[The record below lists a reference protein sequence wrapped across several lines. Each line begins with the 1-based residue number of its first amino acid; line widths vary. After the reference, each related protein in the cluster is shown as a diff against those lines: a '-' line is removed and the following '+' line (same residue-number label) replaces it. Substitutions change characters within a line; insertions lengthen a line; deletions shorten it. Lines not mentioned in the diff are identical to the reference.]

1 MKQQAAPPTLSVLI
15 RSFNSA
21 KTLDRL
27 ISRLDCMEGDE
38 IIIVDSGSTDATLE
52 IGRRH
57 GATIVLAEGPFN
69 YSKSL
74 NLGFK
79 AARNAW
85 VLVLS
90 SHCIPV
96 GNDLLATYRREIAQ
110 LPEDVPVA
118 YGPSTI
124 SGKSEPSLDKECI
137 TLHSGTPPRGCG
149 NGNALYRFSAWK
161 ELPFDESKRTAE
173 DVIWLSAMLER
184 GRRVAYV
191 PKAAGLNINQQS
203 LRYMF
208 CKGHSDSRT
217 LRLPTHRPMSLLHF
231 AGALKNLTK
240 QWLKREINLGNYVR
254 YGVHTLGQ
262 FFGSREPE
270 DNTPTGSEP
279 LA

>member
-1 MKQQAAPPTLSVLI
+1 MEPQTSPPNFSVLI

-27 ISRLDCMEGDE
+27 LSRLDQIEGDE
-38 IIIVDSGSTDATLE
+38 VIVVDSGSTDATLE
-52 IGRRH
+52 ITKRH
-57 GATIVLAEGPFN
+57 GARIIIAEGPFN

-79 AARNAW
+79 AARNDW

-96 GNDLLATYRREIAQ
+96 GTDLLATYRREAVL

-124 SGKSEPSLDKECI
+124 SGKSEPSLDKECT
-137 TLHSGTPPRGCG
+137 TLHSGRIPPGCG
-149 NGNALYRFSAWK
+149 NGNALYRFSAWE

-208 CKGHSDSRT
+208 RKGHSDSRT
-217 LRLPTHRPMSLLHF
+217 LRLPTHRPMPLFHF

-240 QWLKREINLGNYVR
+240 QWLKREINLGNYLR
-254 YGVHTLGQ
+254 YGAHTFGQ

-270 DNTPTGSEP
+270 DNTPSGSS
-279 LA
+279 LCL